1 MLVEVLVKLLG
12 CLRGQVV
19 DLAAY
24 HEEDREQILRDNC
37 EDKCFECETMEKEGD
52 HVDQEYELKSP
63 DFKAVGI
70 ECFVSSEMY
79 NLVVYLPVESLG
91 YPIENETH
99 RDSYNPGDEETD
111 SLMLISIPVFDIL

>member
-1 MLVEVLVKLLG
+1 MLEEVLVKLFG
-12 CLRGQVV
+12 CLWGQVV

-24 HEEDREQILRDNC
+24 HKEDREQVLRDDC

-52 HVDQEYELKSP
+52 HVYQKYELKSP

-79 NLVVYLPVESLG
+79 NLVVYLLVESL
-91 YPIENETH
+91 
-99 RDSYNPGDEETD
+99 
-111 SLMLISIPVFDIL
+111 

>member
-1 MLVEVLVKLLG
+1 MLCLQVKAAREDENEKAVNRHVVSGYDLMLEEVLVKLLG
-12 CLRGQVV
+12 CFRGQVV

-24 HEEDREQILRDNC
+24 HEEDREEVLRDDS
-37 EDKCFECETMEKEGD
+37 EDKCFECETMEKERD

-91 YPIENETH
+91 YPI
-99 RDSYNPGDEETD
+99 
-111 SLMLISIPVFDIL
+111 